1 MPSPAADDEARIV
14 RATVG
19 EAVGH
24 RFEDGLV
31 GTPIGA
37 RQDIADNAAHGR
49 YSTPC
54 MPSVSRT

>member
-1 MPSPAADDEARIV
+1 MGWTIR
-14 RATVG
+14 
-19 EAVGH
+19 H
-24 RFEDGLV
+24 RLEDRLV

-37 RQDIADNAAHGR
+37 REDVADDAAHGR